1 MVSGPLNR
9 EEFLKQ
15 DTENINYTEKV
26 KISTNLKL
34 RISVYQKTP

>member
-9 EEFLKQ
+9 EFLKQ